1 MPYVIR
7 TKSVFE
13 KMDRSDDGLRILACR
28 HTPQGVKG
36 TRWDIWM
43 ANLAPSDPLRKA
55 LRSGEINWREFSK
68 RYNQELF
75 QPAPMDEHNGK
86 SKNYGQKFTLRLIK
100 ELARR
105 QKITLMCTCGE
116 DEEHCHRYLLKDLI
130 NSAKV

>member
-7 TKSVFE
+7 TKSVSE
-13 KMDRSDDGLRILACR
+13 PIDRSDDGLRILASR

-36 TRWDIWM
+36 TRWDVWM

-55 LRSGEINWREFSK
+55 FREK
-68 RYNQELF
+68 RIDWKEFTRRYKEELF
-75 QPAPMDEHNGK
+75 QPAPMDKHNGK
-86 SKNYGQKFTLRLIK
+86 SKNLGQKFTLRLIK

-116 DEEHCHRYLLKDLI
+116 DEEECHRHLLKDI
-130 NSAKV
+130 IESSKV